1 MFWGVSNYSLW
12 PMEKTHFCILSFL
25 AFVTSLG
32 NSDDYKE
39 LRERLVQLNKEERK
53 IVEEREEIQ
62 QMLEDTLD
70 DPYKYDDYN
79 YDNKYDYDN
88 QKPDDYTD
96 DYSQKFIDDYYEHN
110 LPNPP
115 PLPSPPLPPPTP
127 MSPFWG
133 KIFFFFLNYIM
144 WWNIDYSL

>member
-1 MFWGVSNYSLW
+1 
-12 PMEKTHFCILSFL
+12 MEKTHFCILLFL
-25 AFVTSLG
+25 AFITSLC

-39 LRERLVQLNKEERK
+39 LHERLVQLNKEERK

-96 DYSQKFIDDYYEHN
+96 DYSQGLNDYYNQN
-110 LPNPP
+110 LLAPPNTLP
-115 PLPSPPLPPPTP
+115 PLPSSPPIPPPPPP
-127 MSPFWG
+127 MG
-133 KIFFFFLNYIM
+133 KTTFFSILNMTKYR
-144 WWNIDYSL
+144 

>member
-1 MFWGVSNYSLW
+1 MFWGVSNYNLW
-12 PMEKTHFCILSFL
+12 TMEKTHFCILLFL
-25 AFVTSLG
+25 AYITSLC

-39 LRERLVQLNKEERK
+39 LHERLVQLNKEERK

-79 YDNKYDYDN
+79 YDNNYDYDN

-115 PLPSPPLPPPTP
+115 PVPSPPLPPPTP

-133 KIFFFFLNYIM
+133 KITFFFLKYII
-144 WWNIDYSL
+144 WWNIDYSH